1 MADFI
6 STLFG
11 GGAEKDAAD
20 RDRALYQAN
29 LTKGQ
34 GVLDT
39 ALPNQTAPITGAIGS
54 LTDLANKYGSA
65 TNKYDPA
72 VQMYMNALGING
84 PAGTQAAQSAFTTS
98 PGYDQGIKSG
108 LDAINRRRS
117 LAGMGDSG
125 NADVDA
131 LTLGQNAQN
140 AQYGGWLSNL
150 QSLVNPDVSTNA
162 LNTNANVGLTTS
174 AAGMAPQLSNIY
186 GTNATQNIGLLND
199 ETSGMANASQLQAQ
213 GEASGA
219 KNLMNA
225 AFGIG
230 SLAMGMPPGTLSSLG
245 SLGSSGGTALNM
257 PSNFSPQVGRFGQ
270 V

>member
-1 MADFI
+1 MADFL
-6 STLFG
+6 STLFS
-11 GGAEKDAAD
+11 GGAETEAAD
-20 RDRALYQAN
+20 KDRAPYQQN
-29 LTKGQ
+29 LTSGEN
-34 GVLDT
+34 VLNT

-54 LTDLANKYGSA
+54 LTDLANKYGGA

-84 PAGTQAAQSAFTTS
+84 PQGTQQAQSAFTTS
-98 PGYDQGIKSG
+98 PGYQQGITSG

-125 NADVDA
+125 NADIDA

-140 AQYGGWLSNL
+140 KEYGGWLSNL
-150 QSLVNPDVSTNA
+150 QSLVSPDVSTNA

-199 ETSGMANASQLQAQ
+199 ETSGMANANQLQAA

-225 AFGIG
+225 AFGVG
-230 SLAMGMPPGTLSSLG
+230 SMLMGMPPGSLSSLG
-245 SLGSSGGTALNM
+245 GGGGGTALSM
-257 PSNFSPQVGRFGQ
+257 PQNYSPSVGRYGQ